1 MGSSVVAF
9 GDSHPG
15 LVHPRNEDSLAI
27 APQPDGA
34 YLLVV
39 CDGMG
44 GMGRGDQASRLA
56 VRHLLMAFGAAEGD
70 LKERLLK
77 SVTSTDLA
85 IRAALCVGG
94 RGHAGCTVA
103 IAHVFE
109 GTAQVAWVGDSRVY
123 LVRSGA
129 VITRTR
135 DHKLVQELVDL
146 GQLTPEE
153 AKRSSLSSVITRAL
167 GGRPP
172 GPLATQP
179 AFLEPW
185 KTEPGDT
192 IVLCSDG
199 LADLVPDEELPSLL
213 APKPE
218 GSVAKMIQVACDR
231 GGHDNISVIV
241 ANFGPEGAPDDVAPR
256 EAGAVTVLPEPTPAP
271 VTRTVSSA
279 DAARARRATEARLS
293 PPWLVVPAAVGVVAW
308 AIIHSLNS

>member
-1 MGSSVVAF
+1 M
-9 GDSHPG
+9 
-15 LVHPRNEDSLAI
+15 

-56 VRHLLMAFGAAEGD
+56 VRHLQMAFGAAEGD
-70 LKERLLK
+70 LRERLVK
-77 SVTSTDLA
+77 TVTSTDLA
-85 IRAALCVGG
+85 IRTALCVGG
-94 RGHAGCTVA
+94 RGHAGCTIA
-103 IAHVFE
+103 LAHVLN
-109 GTAQVAWVGDSRVY
+109 GVVQVAWVGDSRVY
-123 LVRSGA
+123 HVRNGA
-129 VITRTR
+129 VIARTR

-167 GGRPP
+167 GGRAP
-172 GPLATQP
+172 GPQATQP

-185 KTEPGDT
+185 QVEPGDT

-213 APKPE
+213 EPAIDT
-218 GSVAKMIQVACDR
+218 SVARMIQVACDR

-241 ANFGPEGAPDDVAPR
+241 AKFGPEGQPDQVPAF
-256 EAGAVTVLPEPTPAP
+256 EAGAVTIVPEPTPAP
-271 VTRTVSSA
+271 V
-279 DAARARRATEARLS
+279 ARSVGETLPNGASREPRLS
-293 PPWLVVPAAVGVVAW
+293 LPWLAVPAVVGALSW
-308 AIIHSLNS
+308 ALIHALRG